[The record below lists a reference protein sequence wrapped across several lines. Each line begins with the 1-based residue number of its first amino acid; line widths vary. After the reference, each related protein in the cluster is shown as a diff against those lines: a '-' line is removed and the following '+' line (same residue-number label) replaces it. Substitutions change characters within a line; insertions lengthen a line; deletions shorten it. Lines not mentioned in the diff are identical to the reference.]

1 MNPNQTPIQALV
13 NGAVSA
19 SISLLDRGLSYGDG
33 VFRTMPVYKGLPA
46 SWQLHYQKLS
56 RDCNALKIQC
66 PDEQTLLQDI
76 QALFASADG
85 VAKIIVTRGE
95 TARGYSYPADIKP
108 NRVVI
113 KTDLPA
119 YPKSH
124 FEQGV
129 NLHLCATRLS
139 NQPLLAGIKHLNRLE
154 NVLGRSEW
162 TDPNIADGVLLD
174 NNDLVI
180 ECTMSNV
187 FARYGNQVLTP
198 RLDLCGVSGVTRER
212 LISQLPLF
220 NLMVSEEVLPLS
232 QFMQAD
238 EIFICNSLFGVWQVT
253 QFNGKSWAKQTLTD
267 KLNSLLLK

>member
-1 MNPNQTPIQALV
+1 MNPNQTPIQSLV
-13 NGAVSA
+13 NGTASA
-19 SISLLDRGLSYGDG
+19 TISLLDRGLSYGDG
-33 VFRTMPVYKGLPA
+33 IFRTMPVYKGLPA
-46 SWQLHYQKLS
+46 SWQLHYQKLNH
-56 RDCNALKIQC
+56 DCNALKIQC

-95 TARGYSYPADIKP
+95 TARGYSYPPEIKP
-108 NRVVI
+108 NRIVI

-119 YPKSH
+119 YPKSY

-129 NLHLCATRLS
+129 NLHLCSLRLAH
-139 NQPLLAGIKHLNRLE
+139 QPLLAGIKHLNRLE

-174 NNDLVI
+174 SNDLVI
-180 ECTMSNV
+180 ECTMSNI
-187 FARYGNQVLTP
+187 FARYSNRVLTP
-198 RLDLCGVSGVTRER
+198 RLDVCGVAGVTRER
-212 LISQLPLF
+212 IISQLPLL
-220 NLMVSEEVLPLS
+220 NLMVSEEALSLS

-253 QFNGKSWAKQTLTD
+253 QFNGRSWAKQTLAD
-267 KLNSLLLK
+267 KLNLLLLK